1 MSFRRPAQGSPI
13 VSRVNLSDEPPMRIA
28 GATFLHPLRR
38 GVQRLPVVSNFCG
51 VALPARY
58 TFTSAD
64 SGGARGGGGGATRT
78 GGGAGRTVVRGR
90 GELGAAA
97 GGGGRLPWS
106 CASTSL
112 DVAPRVRTLSGSP

>member
-1 MSFRRPAQGSPI
+1 
-13 VSRVNLSDEPPMRIA
+13 MRIA
-28 GATFLHPLRR
+28 GAIFLHPMGQ

-64 SGGARGGGGGATRT
+64 SGGAGGAGGGATRT
-78 GGGAGRTVVRGR
+78 GGGAGRYTVRGR
-90 GELGAAA
+90 GADGAVGWGA
-97 GGGGRLPWS
+97 RRPWS